1 MALGWQ
7 LAVLK
12 ILAVSEDGQ
21 APVASV
27 ARSLSILVTGADDWE
42 AKLRRSIPANNPCDI
57 FSGGLVDRPAKGVWR
72 ILPAGRDYLR
82 SLEHSFEFREA
93 AE

>member
-1 MALGWQ
+1 MSWQ

-21 APVASV
+21 ASVASV
-27 ARSLSILVTGADDWE
+27 TRSLSILVTGADEWE
-42 AKLRRSIPANNPCDI
+42 ARLRRSIPTHHPCDI
-57 FSGGLVDRPAKGVWR
+57 FSGGLVDRPARGVWR

-82 SLEHSFEFREA
+82 SLEPSFEFKKA